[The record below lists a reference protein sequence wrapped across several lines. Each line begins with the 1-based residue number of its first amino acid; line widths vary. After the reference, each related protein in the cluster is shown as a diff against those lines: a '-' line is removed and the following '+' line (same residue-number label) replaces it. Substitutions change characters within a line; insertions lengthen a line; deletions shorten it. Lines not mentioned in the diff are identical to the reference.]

1 MRRLIKFP
9 SEIWT
14 NGGGLPECVRTIDD
28 AIMLISVLPSGVAA
42 RPHWR
47 AAKELLQ
54 LAADSGHPRHV
65 AEAAAQLR
73 NALKQEHWLAE

>member
-1 MRRLIKFP
+1 MRRLSKLP

-28 AIMLISVLPSGVAA
+28 VMMLISGLPPGVAE

-47 AAKELLQ
+47 TAKELAR
-54 LAADSGHPRHV
+54 LAADTGHPKHV

-73 NALKQEHWLAE
+73 SALKQERWLAE